1 MLTNVVLF
9 ETKKEN
15 VVEVIDNLSQ
25 YKLGFVNK
33 RTEMNIERIE
43 DEDGNELYEVS
54 IEVKK
59 KNLQDCL
66 TGLLEMTRKGMFID
80 NLLVI

>member
-15 VVEVIDNLSQ
+15 LVEIIDTLSQ
-25 YKLGFVNK
+25 YKLGFINK
-33 RTEMNIERIE
+33 RTEMNIERVE
-43 DEDGNELYEVS
+43 DEEGNELYEVS

-66 TGLLEMTRKGMFID
+66 TQLITMSRNSIFID
-80 NLLVI
+80 NLLVV